1 MDVGKSLRKIAL
13 RQHFIHASMRVDA
26 LLRAGRF
33 VGMFLILQHD
43 CMKIW
48 GDMLKEVGASGQ
60 MLPVCLIIR
69 GGPEGMQVVSESCI
83 LALSEE

>member
-1 MDVGKSLRKIAL
+1 
-13 RQHFIHASMRVDA
+13 
-26 LLRAGRF
+26 
-33 VGMFLILQHD
+33 MFLILQHD